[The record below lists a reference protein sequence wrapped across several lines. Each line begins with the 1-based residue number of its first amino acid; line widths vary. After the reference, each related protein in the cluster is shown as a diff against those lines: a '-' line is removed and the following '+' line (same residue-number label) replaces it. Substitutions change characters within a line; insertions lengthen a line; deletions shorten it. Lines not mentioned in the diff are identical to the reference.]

1 MRKAYFSGDEK
12 KNKKRWPVLSL
23 FHGSTIDNIGEWH
36 FVCSL
41 LFAPSV
47 IAWEQAP
54 LCWFGKADDKNRA
67 GKSPRALT
75 APLLKFSPNSHK

>member
-12 KNKKRWPVLSL
+12 KNKKRWLVLSL

-41 LFAPSV
+41 LFAPSA

-54 LCWFGKADDKNRA
+54 LYRFGKVGEKNRA

-75 APLLKFSPNSHK
+75 ALLLKFSPNSHE